1 MTKREVIFLLAPSVL
16 FVLMAASALIYASAL
31 RPEPQREQR
40 TQKNIDELVRKA
52 QNGEFGPNPEIIVNA
67 VSDAWRARDVVHE
80 TVSGFHASLSRR
92 VGYGVLCGVMVQIY
106 VIFRVKAGLRKRD
119 A

>member
-1 MTKREVIFLLAPSVL
+1 MTKRDVIFLLAPSVL
-16 FVLMAASALIYASAL
+16 FTWMAALALIHASSL
-31 RPEPQREQR
+31 QPDPQRQQR

-52 QNGEFGPNPEIIVNA
+52 QNGEFGPNPEKLVSA

-80 TVSGFHASLSRR
+80 TVAGFHASLSRR
-92 VGYGVLCGVMVQIY
+92 VGYGLLCGVVAQIY
-106 VIFRVKAGLRKRD
+106 VVFRFKAGLRKRD